1 MKNKIRLLIA
11 DDEELFRKYLKTV
24 VDWGENGFEIVGEA
38 KNGLQALEMARQKH
52 PDVLFIDINM
62 PHIDGLALIDTLQK
76 ERTDALFVLITGY
89 GDFEHAQRAIKLSVF
104 DYLLKPFTQE
114 ELLICL
120 KRLHHYIED
129 NLRGGNAETRPNI
142 AREHLN
148 HLQRLILG
156 DTSGKRGALSD
167 IYSSL
172 DWEMPTCLR
181 LVQGDLPEKASWA
194 YLLVL
199 RAIKFLC
206 EHYRED
212 LSIDS
217 IAKALFVSPSYLRKV
232 FANELKIPVMR
243 ALLELRMDRAA
254 RMLTEGSYKIAFVA
268 EQTGYSDPAYF
279 GRVFYKYFGMT
290 PSAFEVIRRK
300 QKL

>member
-11 DDEELFRKYLKTV
+11 DDEELFREYLKTA
-24 VDWGENGFEIVGEA
+24 VDWGEKGFEIVGEA
-38 KNGLQALEMARQKH
+38 KNGLQALEMARQEH

-62 PHIDGLALIDTLQK
+62 PHIDGLALIDMLQK
-76 ERTDALFVLITGY
+76 EKTDALFVLITGY
-89 GDFEHAQRAIKLSVF
+89 GDFEHAQRAIKLRVF
-104 DYLLKPFTQE
+104 DYLLKPFTRE

-120 KRLHHYIED
+120 KRLHSHVED
-129 NLRGGNAETRPNI
+129 GLRGGNAEARPDI

-156 DTSGKRGALSD
+156 NTSGKRSTLSD

-172 DWEMPTCLR
+172 DRETPTCLR
-181 LVQGDLPEKASWA
+181 LVRGDLPEKASWA

-232 FANELKIPVMR
+232 FAKELKIPVMR
-243 ALLELRMDRAA
+243 ALLEIRMDRAV
-254 RMLTEGSYKIAFVA
+254 RMLAEGSYKIAFIA

-279 GRVFYKYFGMT
+279 GRVFCKYFGMT

-300 QKL
+300 RKL